1 MSCVS
6 GGQQP
11 IAFSTQRL
19 MVSCA
24 LNANAKKSLRLDM
37 LQPAALC
44 TANIQAEAH
53 RQTTAVSDEGR
64 STRKFAQQHI
74 EATKH
79 CRKPHLAK
87 HCQANPSHPSMHEE
101 SEQEEET
108 MLREGCAGVG

>member
-1 MSCVS
+1 MGETNVSCVS

-44 TANIQAEAH
+44 TAHMQAEAH
-53 RQTTAVSDEGR
+53 RQTTAVSDEGPGALHSSPR
-64 STRKFAQQHI
+64 ENLHNSTPKQPNIAENPISQSTAKPTPAIHPSTRRVNK
-74 EATKH
+74 KK
-79 CRKPHLAK
+79 R
-87 HCQANPSHPSMHEE
+87 
-101 SEQEEET
+101 
-108 MLREGCAGVG
+108 